1 MPSHHDWGIDNETW
15 CGGTPDDRDDR
26 PLCPEC
32 GTICVRDSEGDVNVI
47 NGTRDFWTCTDCGG
61 EVVDKNDPVQVTED
75 LFAWARKN
83 GLMES

>member
-1 MPSHHDWGIDNETW
+1 M
-15 CGGTPDDRDDR
+15 DDFEI
-26 PLCPEC
+26 LCPDC
-32 GTICVRDSEGDVNVI
+32 GKPCVRDWEGDPGVI
-47 NGTRDFWTCTDCGG
+47 NGTRDFWTCPDCGG